1 MGDRHT
7 TYVVHAACKEINAM
21 SGSTGLPPL
30 QSYLTY
36 GANEAKYAN
45 AAAAGNA
52 QETGLIS
59 YFQNN
64 AGSITS
70 PSALLGNYKALTVVL
85 GAFGLSGSINDTALL
100 KQLMTQDPTSKTSL
114 AQRLGNAKYLSFAN
128 ALSNWK
134 PPPFATA
141 SGVSSVLTAYK
152 TNQFETSAGQQ
163 TPGLQNALYFKRT
176 AGSITT
182 LTQLQSDSNLLA
194 VAVTGL
200 GLPLTDFEELSFT
213 QQTAM
218 LKNKLNMADFKK
230 PSYVQ
235 HLAELYLVQQQLN
248 APLTPAAPA
257 VGSELSLFPDSGT
270 STNGNGVLTILDAS
284 NGETSSLLGTST
296 TGTSNLLSLFA

>member
-1 MGDRHT
+1 
-7 TYVVHAACKEINAM
+7 M

-45 AAAAGNA
+45 AAAAANG
-52 QETGLIS
+52 QETSLIN
-59 YFQNN
+59 YFQKH
-64 AGSITS
+64 AGGITS
-70 PSALLGNYKALTVVL
+70 PSALLGNYKALTIVL

-114 AQRLGNAKYLSFAN
+114 AQKLGNAKYLSFAN
-128 ALSNWK
+128 ALSNWN
-134 PPPFATA
+134 PPPFATV
-141 SGVSSVLTAYK
+141 SGVASVVTAYK
-152 TNQFETSAGQQ
+152 TNQFEASAGQQ

-182 LTQLQSDSNLLA
+182 LTQLQSDASLLA
-194 VAVTGL
+194 VAVTGI
-200 GLPLTDFEELSFT
+200 GLPLTDFQELSFD

-218 LKNKLNMADFKK
+218 LTSKLKIGDLQK
-230 PSYVQ
+230 PGYIQ
-235 HLAELYLVQQQLN
+235 HLSELYLVQQQLN

-257 VGSELSLFPDSGT
+257 PGSELSLFPYSGT
-270 STNGNGVLTILDAS
+270 STSGDGVLTILEAS

>member
-1 MGDRHT
+1 
-7 TYVVHAACKEINAM
+7 M

-36 GANEAKYAN
+36 GADEAKYAN

-52 QETGLIS
+52 QQSGLIS
-59 YFQNN
+59 YFQKH
-64 AGSITS
+64 AGGITS
-70 PSALLGNYKALTVVL
+70 PSALLGDYKALTVVL
-85 GAFGLSGSINDTALL
+85 GAFGLSSSINDTALL
-100 KQLMTQDPTSKTSL
+100 KKLLTQDPTSKTSL
-114 AQRLGNAKYLSFAN
+114 AQALGNAKYLSFAN
-128 ALSNWK
+128 ALSTWK

-141 SGVSSVLTAYK
+141 AGINSVVTAYK
-152 TNQFETSAGQQ
+152 TNQFEISAGQQ

-182 LTQLQSDSNLLA
+182 LTQLQSDANLLA
-194 VAVTGL
+194 VAVTGV
-200 GLPLTDFEELSFT
+200 GLPLTDFDELTFT
-213 QQTAM
+213 QQTAL
-218 LKNKLNMADFKK
+218 LKNKLNIKDLQK

-235 HLAELYLVQQQLN
+235 HLSELYLVQQQLN

-257 VGSELSLFPDSGT
+257 PGSELSLFPDSGT
-270 STNGNGVLTILDAS
+270 STSGNGVLTILEGS